1 MLHIQWT
8 MLGMPI
14 AQTWF
19 GGQEGQSQSEP
30 RRQFV
35 EQIKLTL
42 HRGSMIKQL
51 KLKNILAKRNALIS
65 SAIIAG
71 LAILCA
77 LTLAA
82 RSNNRAQVAPRP
94 LDVQVAKVEQRDV
107 PIYSE
112 WIGTTDGTVNA
123 EIKAQVSGYLLR
135 QNYTEGSF
143 VKKGELLFEIDPK
156 PFQAALEQSNGKVAQ
171 FQGQV
176 EQATSQIAQAEAQV
190 IQANSQVLQAQ
201 AQLAQTHA
209 NQVKAQLDEDRD
221 RPLVEGGVISRQEY
235 DNAVQ
240 ANLAV
245 KAEVNAAEA
254 GVETARAQLAQ
265 AKAQVNTAK
274 AAVAAAKGQLDNA
287 KAEANTAIFNLGL
300 TRIVAPIDGVAGIAQ
315 AQIGNLV
322 SPTSAALT
330 TVSTVDPVK
339 VYFTLPEQEYLRFT
353 KRNLIDG
360 RDGGRVAPI
369 ELELILGDGT
379 TYPQKGNFLLADR
392 QVDQKTGAIRLAGI
406 FPNPGN
412 VLRPGQYGRVRA
424 MTSTKHDALLVP
436 QRAVTDLQ
444 GTYQVAVVGSD
455 NKVGIRTVKV
465 GDRANSMWI
474 IEDGLK
480 AGDLVIVEGIQK
492 VRPGVVVNPK
502 S

>member
-1 MLHIQWT
+1 
-8 MLGMPI
+8 
-14 AQTWF
+14 
-19 GGQEGQSQSEP
+19 
-30 RRQFV
+30 
-35 EQIKLTL
+35 
-42 HRGSMIKQL
+42 MIKKL
-51 KLKNILAKRNALIS
+51 KLNNILAKHRALIAI
-65 SAIIAG
+65 AIIAG

-82 RSNNRAQVAPRP
+82 RSNNPVQAARP
-94 LDVQVAKVEQRDV
+94 LDVRVAKVEQRDV
-107 PIYSE
+107 PVYSE

-123 EIKAQVSGYLLR
+123 EIKAQVTGYLLR
-135 QNYTEGSF
+135 QSYKEGSF

-156 PFQAALEQSNGKVAQ
+156 PFQAALEQANGKVAQ
-171 FQGQV
+171 FNGQL

-190 IQANSQVLQAQ
+190 LQANSQVLQAQ
-201 AQLAQTHA
+201 AQLAQAHA
-209 NQVKAQLDEDRD
+209 NQVKTQLDANRNT
-221 RPLVEGGVISRQEY
+221 PLVESGVISRQEY
-235 DNAVQ
+235 DNSIQ
-240 ANLAV
+240 ANLAT

-274 AAVAAAKGQLDNA
+274 AAVAAAKGQVENA

-322 SPTSAALT
+322 SPTSATLT

-353 KRNLIDG
+353 KRNLIEAQHDAS
-360 RDGGRVAPI
+360 VSPL

-379 TYPQKGNFLLADR
+379 AYPHKGNFLLADR

-424 MTSTKHDALLVP
+424 MTSTTHDALLVP

-455 NKVGIRTVKV
+455 NKVAIRTVKV
-465 GDRANSMWI
+465 GDRAESMWI
-474 IEDGLK
+474 IEEGLK
-480 AGDLVIVEGIQK
+480 AGDLVIVEGIQNVK
-492 VRPGVVVNPK
+492 PGVVVNPK

>member
-1 MLHIQWT
+1 
-8 MLGMPI
+8 MPI

-156 PFQAALEQSNGKVAQ
+156 P
-171 FQGQV
+171 
-176 EQATSQIAQAEAQV
+176 
-190 IQANSQVLQAQ
+190 
-201 AQLAQTHA
+201 
-209 NQVKAQLDEDRD
+209 
-221 RPLVEGGVISRQEY
+221 EY

-240 ANLAV
+240 ANLAA

-274 AAVAAAKGQLDNA
+274 ATVAAAKGQLDNA

-322 SPTSAALT
+322 SPTSATLT
-330 TVSTVDPVK
+330 TVS
-339 VYFTLPEQEYLRFT
+339 
-353 KRNLIDG
+353 IDG

>member
-19 GGQEGQSQSEP
+19 GGQEGQSQSAT

-35 EQIKLTL
+35 EQIKLPV

-51 KLKNILAKRNALIS
+51 KLKDILAKHRALIAI
-65 SAIIAG
+65 AIIAG

-77 LTLAA
+77 LTLAV
-82 RSNNRAQVAPRP
+82 RNNRAQVAPRP
-94 LDVQVAKVEQRDV
+94 LDVQVAKVDQRDV

-143 VKKGELLFEIDPK
+143 LKKGELLFEIDPK

-240 ANLAV
+240 ANLAA
-245 KAEVNAAEA
+245 KAEVKAAEA

-274 AAVAAAKGQLDNA
+274 ATVAAAKGQLDNA

-300 TRIVAPIDGVAGIAQ
+300 TRIVAPIDGIAGIAQ
-315 AQIGNLV
+315 AQISLN
-322 SPTSAALT
+322 
-330 TVSTVDPVK
+330 
-339 VYFTLPEQEYLRFT
+339 
-353 KRNLIDG
+353 
-360 RDGGRVAPI
+360 
-369 ELELILGDGT
+369 
-379 TYPQKGNFLLADR
+379 
-392 QVDQKTGAIRLAGI
+392 
-406 FPNPGN
+406 
-412 VLRPGQYGRVRA
+412 
-424 MTSTKHDALLVP
+424 
-436 QRAVTDLQ
+436 
-444 GTYQVAVVGSD
+444 
-455 NKVGIRTVKV
+455 
-465 GDRANSMWI
+465 
-474 IEDGLK
+474 
-480 AGDLVIVEGIQK
+480 
-492 VRPGVVVNPK
+492 GVVILL

>member
-82 RSNNRAQVAPRP
+82 RSDNRAQVAPRP

-176 EQATSQIAQAEAQV
+176 EQATSQIAQAQAQV

-245 KAEVNAAEA
+245 KAQVNAAEA

-265 AKAQVNTAK
+265 AKAQVKTAK

-300 TRIVAPIDGVAGIAQ
+300 TRIVAPIDGIAGIAQ
-315 AQIGNLV
+315 GQIGNLV

-392 QVDQKTGAIRLAGI
+392 QVDHRTGAIRLAGI

>member
-1 MLHIQWT
+1 
-8 MLGMPI
+8 
-14 AQTWF
+14 
-19 GGQEGQSQSEP
+19 
-30 RRQFV
+30 
-35 EQIKLTL
+35 
-42 HRGSMIKQL
+42 MIKQM
-51 KLKNILAKRNALIS
+51 KLKNILAKRNALIA

-77 LTLAA
+77 LTLGA
-82 RSNNRAQVAPRP
+82 RSNNRSQVAPRP

-107 PIYSE
+107 PVFSE
-112 WIGTTDGTVNA
+112 WIGTTDGMVNA
-123 EIKAQVSGYLLR
+123 EIKAQVTGYLLR
-135 QNYTEGSF
+135 QDYKEGSF

-171 FQGQV
+171 FQGQL

-201 AQLAQTHA
+201 AQLAQAQA
-209 NQVKAQLDEDRD
+209 NQVKTQLDAGRNTT
-221 RPLVEGGVISRQEY
+221 LVEGGVVSRQEY
-235 DNAVQ
+235 DNSIQ
-240 ANLAV
+240 ANLAA
-245 KAEVNAAEA
+245 KAQVRATEA

-265 AKAQVNTAK
+265 AKVQVNTAK
-274 AAVAAAKGQLDNA
+274 AAVAAAKGQLENA

-300 TRIVAPIDGVAGIAQ
+300 TRIVAPIDGIAGIAQ

-339 VYFTLPEQEYLRFT
+339 VYFTLSEQEYLKFT

-360 RDGGRVAPI
+360 RDGGSVAPI
-369 ELELILGDGT
+369 ELEMILGDGT

-465 GDRANSMWI
+465 GDRTNSMWV

-492 VRPGVVVNPK
+492 IRPGVAVNPK

>member
-1 MLHIQWT
+1 MR
-8 MLGMPI
+8 
-14 AQTWF
+14 A
-19 GGQEGQSQSEP
+19 
-30 RRQFV
+30 
-35 EQIKLTL
+35 
-42 HRGSMIKQL
+42 QL
-51 KLKNILAKRNALIS
+51 KTILAKRKVLIPTVAVAAALV
-65 SAIIAG
+65 
-71 LAILCA
+71 LAFLVFVS
-77 LTLAA
+77 
-82 RSNNRAQVAPRP
+82 RSNKPAEAAPRP
-94 LDVQVAKVEQRDV
+94 IDVQVVKVERKDV
-107 PIYSE
+107 PIYNE
-112 WIGTTDGTVNA
+112 WIGSTEGITNA
-123 EIKAQVSGYLLR
+123 DIKPQVTGYLLR
-135 QNYTEGSF
+135 QDYKEGSF

-171 FQGQV
+171 FQGQL

-190 IQANSQVLQAQ
+190 LQANSQVLQAQ
-201 AQLAQTHA
+201 AQLAQAHA

-274 AAVAAAKGQLDNA
+274 ATVAAAKGQLDNA

-300 TRIVAPIDGVAGIAQ
+300 TRIVAPIEGIAGIAQ

-322 SPTSAALT
+322 SPTSATLT

-369 ELELILGDGT
+369 ELELI
-379 TYPQKGNFLLADR
+379 
-392 QVDQKTGAIRLAGI
+392 
-406 FPNPGN
+406 
-412 VLRPGQYGRVRA
+412 
-424 MTSTKHDALLVP
+424 
-436 QRAVTDLQ
+436 
-444 GTYQVAVVGSD
+444 
-455 NKVGIRTVKV
+455 
-465 GDRANSMWI
+465 
-474 IEDGLK
+474 
-480 AGDLVIVEGIQK
+480 
-492 VRPGVVVNPK
+492 
-502 S
+502 

>member
-1 MLHIQWT
+1 M
-8 MLGMPI
+8 
-14 AQTWF
+14 
-19 GGQEGQSQSEP
+19 
-30 RRQFV
+30 
-35 EQIKLTL
+35 
-42 HRGSMIKQL
+42 
-51 KLKNILAKRNALIS
+51 
-65 SAIIAG
+65 
-71 LAILCA
+71 
-77 LTLAA
+77 
-82 RSNNRAQVAPRP
+82 
-94 LDVQVAKVEQRDV
+94 
-107 PIYSE
+107 
-112 WIGTTDGTVNA
+112 VNA
-123 EIKAQVSGYLLR
+123 EIKAQVTGYLLR
-135 QNYTEGSF
+135 QDYKEGSF

-171 FQGQV
+171 FQGQL

-201 AQLAQTHA
+201 AQLTQAQA
-209 NQVKAQLDEDRD
+209 NQVKTQLDAGRNTT
-221 RPLVEGGVISRQEY
+221 LVEGGVVSRQEY
-235 DNAVQ
+235 DNSIQ
-240 ANLAV
+240 ANLAA
-245 KAEVNAAEA
+245 KAQVRGAEA

-265 AKAQVNTAK
+265 AKVQVNTAK
-274 AAVAAAKGQLDNA
+274 AAVAAAKGQLENA

-300 TRIVAPIDGVAGIAQ
+300 TRIVAPIDGIAGIAQ

-339 VYFTLPEQEYLRFT
+339 VYFTLPEQEYLKFT
-353 KRNLIDG
+353 KRNLIDAQQG
-360 RDGGRVAPI
+360 ASVSPM

-379 TYPQKGNFLLADR
+379 PYPHKGNFLLADR

-465 GDRANSMWI
+465 GDRTNSMWV

-492 VRPGVVVNPK
+492 IRPGVAVNPK

>member
-1 MLHIQWT
+1 
-8 MLGMPI
+8 
-14 AQTWF
+14 
-19 GGQEGQSQSEP
+19 
-30 RRQFV
+30 
-35 EQIKLTL
+35 
-42 HRGSMIKQL
+42 MIKQL
-51 KLKNILAKRNALIS
+51 KLKNILAKRNALI
-65 SAIIAG
+65 AIPIIAG
-71 LAILCA
+71 LAVLCA

-82 RSNNRAQVAPRP
+82 RSNSPAPVARS
-94 LDVQVAKVEQRDV
+94 LDVHVAKVEQRDV
-107 PIYSE
+107 PVYSE
-112 WIGTTDGTVNA
+112 WIGTTDGSINA
-123 EIKAQVSGYLLR
+123 EIKAQVTGYLLR
-135 QNYTEGSF
+135 QDYKEGSF
-143 VKKGELLFEIDPK
+143 VRKGELLFEIDPK
-156 PFQAALEQSNGKVAQ
+156 PFQASLEQANGKVAQ
-171 FQGQV
+171 FQGQL
-176 EQATSQIAQAEAQV
+176 EQTTSQIAQAEAQV

-201 AQLAQTHA
+201 AQLAQAHA
-209 NQVKAQLDEDRD
+209 NQVKTQLDADRNTT
-221 RPLVEGGVISRQEY
+221 LVESGVVSRQEY
-235 DNAVQ
+235 DNSIQ
-240 ANLAV
+240 ANLAT

-274 AAVAAAKGQLDNA
+274 AAVAAAKGQVENA

-322 SPTSAALT
+322 SPTSATLT

-353 KRNLIDG
+353 KRNLIEAQHDAS
-360 RDGGRVAPI
+360 VSPL

-379 TYPQKGNFLLADR
+379 AYPHKGNFLLADR

-424 MTSTKHDALLVP
+424 MTSTTHDALLVP

-455 NKVGIRTVKV
+455 NKVAIRTVKV
-465 GDRANSMWI
+465 GDRAESMWI
-474 IEDGLK
+474 IEEGLK
-480 AGDLVIVEGIQK
+480 AGDLVIVEGIQNVK
-492 VRPGVVVNPK
+492 PGVVVNPK